1 MNIITEQRSNIRR
14 FGKIALLGIIFG
26 AALALMF
33 ALTALAEDQSAS
45 TETTAPESNPVV
57 EETTPP
63 VEEPVVDET
72 TPSEEPLVDET
83 AASEEQPV
91 VEETTVPDTEP
102 VVEETTASGEEPVID
117 ETAALEEE
125 PVEDELQLDDEGCNE
140 EEDPL
145 VPTFSEEIAEDQSDV
160 ATIESDKSSYVPGDV
175 VVITGEGWLPSET
188 VSLTFNED
196 PLQHD
201 PYVFY
206 SVADD
211 NGNILNSDFIVE
223 DHDVGTAFTVY
234 ALGQI
239 SNLYAQT
246 TFTDARYFTV
256 SITPTST
263 TYGASVNYTITITNT
278 SGNASEKM
286 GSVVISIPSGMNN
299 PTSMTVSD
307 SGWSAPIIDSGKI
320 KTAATGGGESNK
332 VSIGGTVVIIF
343 TATST
348 SVGSQEWTTYAYG
361 GKNYSTDP
369 HTIQGSQP
377 TVTVNKATPVIT
389 WSNPADIVY
398 GTALSGAQLNAST
411 SPSVAGSFVYAP
423 AAGVVLGAGNNQKL
437 STTFTPTDIANYNN
451 ALADVYINVN
461 KAPLTI
467 TADDK
472 TKIYGDVLPVFT
484 ASYSGFVLG
493 EDESILDG
501 KLTFTTPADQ
511 SSLVGSYAI
520 TPGGLTSDNYD
531 ITFVDGTLTITPA
544 PVAIAPATTTPI
556 VIAGITEVAGVKKAA
571 GALKVAGI
579 TELPFTG
586 SNIVLS
592 YIIAILMIMSGTAII
607 LSSRKMKV
615 DKAKN

>member
-1 MNIITEQRSNIRR
+1 MNTLTEQRSKISR

-33 ALTALAEDQSAS
+33 ALTALAEGQS
-45 TETTAPESNPVV
+45 ETTAPEEPVVEETTAPEEPVV

-63 VEEPVVDET
+63 VEEPVV
-72 TPSEEPLVDET
+72 
-83 AASEEQPV
+83 
-91 VEETTVPDTEP
+91 EETTVPDTEP
-102 VVEETTASGEEPVID
+102 VVDETTASGEEPVID
-117 ETAALEEE
+117 ETAAPVEEPVVDETTAPEEE
-125 PVEDELQLDDEGCNE
+125 PLTT
-140 EEDPL
+140 EEDAL
-145 VPTFSEEIAEDQSDV
+145 VSTFSEEIDEAQSGV

-223 DHDVGTAFTVY
+223 DHDVGTEFTVY

-246 TFTDARYFTV
+246 TFTDDKPLVTRYFTA
-256 SITPTST
+256 SITPTHT

-278 SGNASEKM
+278 SGDGTERI
-286 GSVVISIPSGMNN
+286 GSIAITIPDGISD
-299 PTSMTVSD
+299 PTNVAVDEFGWSVLDTVSRQ
-307 SGWSAPIIDSGKI
+307 I
-320 KTAATGGGESNK
+320 KTKNSTGST
-332 VSIGGTVVIIF
+332 IGKGKDIIISF

-348 SVGSQEWTTYAYG
+348 SVGSKVFSTSAYG
-361 GKNYSTDP
+361 GNDYSTDS

-377 TVTVNKATPVIT
+377 AVTVNKATPVIS
-389 WSNPADIVY
+389 WSNPADITY
-398 GTALSGAQLNAST
+398 GAALSGTQLNAST
-411 SPSVAGSFVYAP
+411 PVAGIFVYNP
-423 AAGVVLGAGNNQKL
+423 LAGVVLNAGSSQTL
-437 STTFTPTDIANYNN
+437 STGFTPTDTANYNN
-451 ALADVYINVN
+451 AVASVLINVL
-461 KAPLTI
+461 KADLTV
-467 TADDK
+467 TADNK
-472 TKIYGDVLPVFT
+472 SKIYGDVLPAFT
-484 ASYSGFVLG
+484 ASYLGFVLG
-493 EDESILDG
+493 EDESVLG
-501 KLTFTTPADQ
+501 GTLAFTTLATQ
-511 SSLVGSYAI
+511 SSSVGGYAV
-520 TPGGLTSDNYD
+520 TPLGLTSTNYA

-556 VIAGITEVAGVKKAA
+556 VIAGITEVAGVKKA
-571 GALKVAGI
+571 GALEVAGI

-592 YIIAILMIMSGTAII
+592 YIIAILMMISGTAII